1 MKLNGWQRIGV
12 VASALW
18 AIGAA
23 IYERAGQ
30 VSEATAFHK
39 SALSNC
45 LPEFTGAC
53 IDAAHERYRG
63 LLSLDFASVSNIVFI
78 AIGPILLG
86 WVLAYLI
93 VKIARWVKAG
103 F

>member
-23 IYERAGQ
+23 INVRSDQ
-30 VSEATAFHK
+30 VSFAKTIRS

-45 LPEFTGAC
+45 SPFTEAC
-53 IDAAHERYRG
+53 IDKAHEKYVS
-63 LLSLDFASVSNIVFI
+63 LLSLDFDSVFHIVFV
-78 AIGPILLG
+78 AVWPVLLG

-93 VKIARWVKAG
+93 VKIVRWVKAG

>member
-12 VASALW
+12 VASSLW

-23 IYERAGQ
+23 IYERNGQ
-30 VSEATAFHK
+30 VNSATQMFEFDYGH
-39 SALSNC
+39 C
-45 LPEFTGAC
+45 LPELVKAC
-53 IDAAHERYRG
+53 TDKADASFSNHLA
-63 LLSLDFASVSNIVFI
+63 LDFVSVSNIVFV
-78 AIGPILLG
+78 AIGPVLAG

-93 VKIARWVKAG
+93 VKIVRWVTAG